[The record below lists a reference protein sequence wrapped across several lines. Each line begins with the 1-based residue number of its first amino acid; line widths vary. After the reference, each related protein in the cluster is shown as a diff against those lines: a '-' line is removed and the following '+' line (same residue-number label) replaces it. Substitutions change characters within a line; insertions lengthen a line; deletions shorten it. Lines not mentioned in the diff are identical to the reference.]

1 MARRQKLTDKQQVFL
16 EEYLQTWNATHAAR
30 LAGYAYPNV
39 DGPKLLVNPSIR
51 SVIQS
56 RLSEKTMS
64 ANEVLERLGQQARG
78 DIALFLTTE
87 ERPHPDPEQ
96 AKQGAIIEVTYL
108 DVTKASKSGYSH
120 LIKSISYTNNG
131 PKIELY
137 SSYDA
142 LVKIGEHYKLF
153 TQKTEVS
160 GPNGGP
166 IPVEHIIPDE
176 QVGSFVKAFAEIQ
189 NYRGTIEPLADGLS
203 E

>member
-1 MARRQKLTDKQQVFL
+1 MARQRLTDQMRVFL
-16 EEYLQTWNATHAAR
+16 EEYLTTWNQTAAAR
-30 LAGYAYPNV
+30 VAGYAEPAV
-39 DGPKLLVNPSIR
+39 AGSRLVNHPLVRAEIEK
-51 SVIQS
+51 
-56 RLSEKTMS
+56 RLTEKAMP
-64 ANEVLERLGQQARG
+64 ANEVLERLGQQGRS

-87 ERPHPDPEQ
+87 QRPHPDPEQ
-96 AKQGAIIEVTYL
+96 AKQGATIEVTYL
-108 DVTKASKSGYSH
+108 DVTKAARSGYSH

-131 PKIELY
+131 PKIEMY

-142 LVKIGEHYKLF
+142 LVKMGEHYKLF

-166 IPVEHIIPDE
+166 IPVEHTIPDE

-189 NYRGTIEPLADGLS
+189 NYRGAIEPLADGLS